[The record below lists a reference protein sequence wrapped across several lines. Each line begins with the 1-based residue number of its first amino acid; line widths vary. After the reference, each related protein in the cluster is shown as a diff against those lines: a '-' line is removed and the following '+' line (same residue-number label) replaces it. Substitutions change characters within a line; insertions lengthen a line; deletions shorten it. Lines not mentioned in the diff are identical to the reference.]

1 MYYAGRKAA
10 ATDIYTAPPPPSPR
24 VRLNSETPFTP
35 EYVKSNLARNVD
47 GARVYASRVQ
57 GRQILLDQPVR
68 ENKLKALREE
78 KRARR
83 AASRKRSD
91 ADVIPNTSARRK
103 GLHGGS
109 PSERR
114 FELFVAMHNLW
125 MGYVSELLNLPPA
138 ESGSTQHAQTQ
149 AAGMHAK
156 LIKAAFEGAMITV
169 KQSKNASLVGLT
181 GIVILETE
189 NAFKIVTPKDQL
201 KLVPKR
207 NSVFAFSVPLYAT
220 SASAQVS
227 NPGPSTPSPVPSEP
241 GMTSQDPPTRTVLDL
256 PRMELHLYGN
266 QFCFR
271 SADRASRKFK
281 HKETIEL

>member
-1 MYYAGRKAA
+1 MYYAGRSAVS
-10 ATDIYTAPPPPSPR
+10 TDIYTAPPPLSQR
-24 VRLNSETPFTP
+24 VKLSSETPFTP
-35 EYVKSNLARNVD
+35 EYVKSNLSRSID
-47 GARVYASRVQ
+47 GAQVYASRVK

-68 ENKLKALREE
+68 ENKLKKERDE
-78 KRARR
+78 KKARR

-91 ADVIPNTSARRK
+91 ADVIANTTARRK
-103 GLHGGS
+103 GLHAGS
-109 PSERR
+109 PTERR
-114 FELFVAMHNLW
+114 FELFVAMHDLW
-125 MGYVSELLNLPPA
+125 MGYVSELLDLPPA
-138 ESGSTQHAQTQ
+138 ESGSTKHAQTQ

-201 KLVPKR
+201 KLIPKR
-207 NSVFAFSVPLYAT
+207 NSVFAFSVPLYRT
-220 SASAQVS
+220 PTPVS
-227 NPGPSTPSPVPSEP
+227 NPAASTPSPVPVEP
-241 GMTSQDPPTRTVLDL
+241 CMTSQGPTPHTVLDL
-256 PRMELHLYGN
+256 PRIELELYGN

-271 SADRASRKFK
+271 AADRASRKFK